1 MSLASAVM
9 QADVEFP
16 ACRNWGA
23 PGSSYC
29 KKKIIFVSGFLILC
43 VLIMIGNNCFLW
55 DFVCSVLV
63 EAFFVVVVFLVLQ
76 TLPDGIC
83 NYLYLRI

>member
-1 MSLASAVM
+1 
-9 QADVEFP
+9 
-16 ACRNWGA
+16 
-23 PGSSYC
+23 
-29 KKKIIFVSGFLILC
+29 
-43 VLIMIGNNCFLW
+43 MIGNNYFLW

-63 EAFFVVVVFLVLQ
+63 EAFFVVVVVLVLQ